1 LVFSLVL
8 HARKL
13 RLNFSKEGNVM
24 EENSKGFLNRLKEID
39 HERWFLVLTVFSN
52 IGDIFPTV
60 ERMSIT
66 EEILFTHVN
75 RGTVAFFGMISAIMD
90 LIKAYMFQN

>member
-1 LVFSLVL
+1 ML